1 MIYQDIIKNV
11 NILLVD
17 DDKDYLN
24 MTSAFLKQMG
34 YNIDI
39 ADGGGVAL
47 EKLNSKNYQILLLD
61 FYMPDM
67 TGEQVIEEVRKKNQ
81 EIIIILQT
89 GFSGQ
94 NPPAQ
99 MLKRLNIQNYFDK
112 TEGIS
117 RLELEIISAV
127 RIVNQQNEIELTKYK
142 NSAMG
147 DLMVSIASEI
157 KQVLLS
163 VSAGI
168 EATNLISSG
177 NEKISDMYN
186 LNKKSLEKVD
196 RILNAILTSANSEN
210 ILSDEEVVTV
220 VDAIAK
226 NIAREY
232 NVLYKSKVAL
242 KSSGYMKGRINDSLF
257 IVCAILKQA
266 IICSEKGEEVTF
278 VITDDEQ
285 NWYFNI
291 DSKSIKNI
299 DKNKLYSVDKVIS
312 AIQELEIS
320 YEDDKITLQIKK

>member
-1 MIYQDIIKNV
+1 
-11 NILLVD
+11 
-17 DDKDYLN
+17 

-39 ADGGGVAL
+39 ADGGSVAL

-67 TGEQVIEEVRKKNQ
+67 TGEQVIEKVRKKNQ

-299 DKNKLYSVDKVIS
+299 DKNKLYSVYKVIS

>member
-1 MIYQDIIKNV
+1 
-11 NILLVD
+11 
-17 DDKDYLN
+17 
-24 MTSAFLKQMG
+24 
-34 YNIDI
+34 
-39 ADGGGVAL
+39 
-47 EKLNSKNYQILLLD
+47 
-61 FYMPDM
+61 
-67 TGEQVIEEVRKKNQ
+67 
-81 EIIIILQT
+81 
-89 GFSGQ
+89 
-94 NPPAQ
+94 
-99 MLKRLNIQNYFDK
+99 
-112 TEGIS
+112 
-117 RLELEIISAV
+117 
-127 RIVNQQNEIELTKYK
+127 
-142 NSAMG
+142 MG

-299 DKNKLYSVDKVIS
+299 DKNKLYSVYKVIS

>member
-67 TGEQVIEEVRKKNQ
+67 TGEQVIEKVRKKNQ

-299 DKNKLYSVDKVIS
+299 DKNKLYSVYKVIS